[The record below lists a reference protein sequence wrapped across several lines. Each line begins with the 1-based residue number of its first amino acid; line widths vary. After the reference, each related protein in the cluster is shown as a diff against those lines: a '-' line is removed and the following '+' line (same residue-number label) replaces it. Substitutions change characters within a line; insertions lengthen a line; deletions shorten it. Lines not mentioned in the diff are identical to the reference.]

1 MINSIKLKIKDLD
14 FPIGSRRR
22 YNIKLPPEGYVYGLE
37 SKKDLEGVGA
47 SKNKKGIK

>member
-1 MINSIKLKIKDLD
+1 MIKSIKQKIKDLD
-14 FPIGSRRR
+14 FPIGSKRR

-37 SKKDLEGVGA
+37 GKKDQEGVGA